1 MARSGYPDQSEL
13 PEYHPVFDTVE
24 ERIKYCVKLKRE
36 REWTRG
42 KTPRS
47 LAKAWDVTVDAV
59 KHYSKEANF
68 RLSEELGRPLTVA
81 DRVEYIA
88 GLMER
93 MEWRTGKTAGELGA
107 LWHLDE
113 NTVEGYAAEA
123 SRRVTAQPEAI
134 HRDITVGGL
143 QLLRD
148 AVERNDPRA
157 FKQVGELLANIS
169 GISTK
174 HLRHSHNH
182 SYAVMVGTT
191 EPGQTGLSI
200 KALVEQTFGQFDK
213 ATKALPDPAT
223 EITVEAEPAGS
234 PDLAGADP
242 VPAAAGEGTHDPLS
256 VDR

>member
-1 MARSGYPDQSEL
+1 MPRAGYPDQSEL
-13 PEYHPVFDTVE
+13 PEYHPPCPETVE
-24 ERIKYCVKLKRE
+24 ERIRYCADLKFR

-47 LAKAWDVTVDAV
+47 LAQAWECTVDQI
-59 KHYSKEANF
+59 KHYSKAAN
-68 RLSEELGRPLTVA
+68 RLLSEELGRPVTTE

-93 MEWRTGKTAGELGA
+93 LEWRTGKTAGELAA
-107 LWHLDE
+107 LWHLAE
-113 NTVEGYAAEA
+113 NTVEKYAAEA
-123 SRRVTAQPEAI
+123 SRRIVAQPEAI

-148 AVERNDPRA
+148 AVERNDARA

-182 SYAVMVGTT
+182 SYAVLVGAT

-223 EITVEAEPAGS
+223 EITVDAEPAGQADS
-234 PDLAGADP
+234 AGTDP
-242 VPAAAGEGTHDPLS
+242 VPATAGEGTNDPL
-256 VDR
+256 

>member
-13 PEYHPVFDTVE
+13 PEYHPPIDNVE
-24 ERIKYCVKLKRE
+24 ERIQYCVALKRN

-59 KHYSKEANF
+59 KHYSKEANV
-68 RLSEELGRPLTVA
+68 RLSEELGRPVTKLE
-81 DRVEYIA
+81 RVEFIA
-88 GLMER
+88 GMMER
-93 MEWRTGKTAGELGA
+93 LEWRTGKSAGELAA
-107 LWHLDE
+107 LWQLDE
-113 NTVEGYAAEA
+113 NTVEHYSAEA

-191 EPGQTGLSI
+191 EPGQTGMSI
-200 KALVEQTFGQFDK
+200 KALVEQTFGQFER
-213 ATKALPDPAT
+213 ATKALPDSAT
-223 EITVEAEPAGS
+223 EITVDAEPAGS
-234 PDLAGADP
+234 PDTAGADP
-242 VPAAAGEGTHDPLS
+242 VPAAAGEGTHDPLC
-256 VDR
+256 VDP